1 MAPARNESEE
11 NGLTPA
17 EWKVMK
23 VVWRHRYRGCAARDV
38 YTETAKTEGW
48 APTTTKSIL
57 RRLVEKGHLNARPV
71 GNSHLYEPAGS
82 ALKSLLAAADNL
94 LANMLEG
101 TMGLV
106 ITHMVEKSRLSD
118 DELARLRQLIDDRTS
133 KTNINDKNR
142 P

>member
-23 VVWRHRYRGCAARDV
+23 VVWRNRYHGCAARDV

-57 RRLVEKGHLNARPV
+57 RRLVDKGHLTARPV

-82 ALKSLLAAADNL
+82 ALKSLLAAADSL

-101 TMGLV
+101 TTGLV
-106 ITHMVEKSRLSD
+106 ITHMLEKIRLTD
-118 DELARLRQLIDDRTS
+118 DELARLRQLIDDRTG
-133 KTNINDKNR
+133 KTNVTDKNR